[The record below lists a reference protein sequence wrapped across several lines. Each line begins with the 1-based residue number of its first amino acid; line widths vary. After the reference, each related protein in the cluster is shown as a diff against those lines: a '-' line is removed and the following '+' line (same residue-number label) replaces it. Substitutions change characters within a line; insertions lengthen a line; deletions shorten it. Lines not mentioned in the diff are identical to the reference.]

1 MNTQNNKTMVAKRY
15 AMIAIAA
22 LIAIPVFSQQKNEAK
37 QLIKQV
43 VKANGGIDNFQK
55 IKDVSYDYYVHNE
68 GKNQRENSTERYI
81 FESET
86 SWAKYSE
93 HESFIIPD
101 KTGEVINYDSNGE
114 TYTSLN
120 GVEQTDEKT
129 KFVAHFFRRANMY
142 WFSMMF
148 KLLDDGTNYKLLK
161 NRSLNSVNYKIVEMT
176 FNTNTGEF
184 QDKFLLYIN
193 PKTNLIDQF
202 LFNVQ
207 AFNIQEPLLMRVKY
221 QDINGI
227 KIMNYRELTGSN
239 WNGDVIKDEWT
250 KEISTNIKFNNGF
263 TKEQLNP
270 KKSL

>member
-1 MNTQNNKTMVAKRY
+1 MNIKNKKTINFKKHATV
-15 AMIAIAA
+15 IFIT
-22 LIAIPVFSQQKNEAK
+22 LISISAYSQQKNKVK

-43 VKANGGIDNFQK
+43 VEANGGIDNFKK

-81 FESET
+81 FKSET
-86 SWAKYSE
+86 SWAKYSK
-93 HESFIIPD
+93 HESFIIPN
-101 KTGEVINYDSNGE
+101 KTGEIISYDSDGK
-114 TYTSLN
+114 TYVSLN
-120 GVEQTDEKT
+120 GLKQTDKKT
-129 KFVAHFFRRANMY
+129 KFIAHFFRRANMY

-148 KLLDDGTNYKLLK
+148 KLLDDGANYKLLEDRVLS
-161 NRSLNSVNYKIVEMT
+161 NINYKIVEMT
-176 FNTNTGEF
+176 FSKGSGEF

-193 PKTNLIDQF
+193 PKTKLIDQF

-207 AFNIQEPLLMRVKY
+207 AFDIQEPLLMRVKY

-227 KIMNYRELTGSN
+227 KIMNYRELTESN
-239 WNGDVIKDEWT
+239 WDGDIIKDEWT

-270 KKSL
+270 EKNL